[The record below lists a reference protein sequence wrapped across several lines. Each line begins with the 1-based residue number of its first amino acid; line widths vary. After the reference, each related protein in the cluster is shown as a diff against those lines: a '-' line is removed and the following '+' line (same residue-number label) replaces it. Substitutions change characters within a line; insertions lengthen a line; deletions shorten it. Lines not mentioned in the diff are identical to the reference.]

1 MKMSSKVYDILKWSA
16 LVFLPAFGTLFGTL
30 SEIWGIPF
38 GAEIAKTI
46 VAFEF
51 FIGAIVGISNLQYK
65 KNNQ

>member
-1 MKMSSKVYDILKWSA
+1 MKMNDKVYNILKWSA

-38 GAEIAKTI
+38 GSEIAKTI

-51 FIGAIVGISNLQYK
+51 FIGAMVGISNLQYNK
-65 KNNQ
+65 KNK